1 MKLQKSRMDCVEFEW
16 DPTKADANLRKHGV
30 TFDFAIAVFLDP
42 DRIEEL
48 DDQQT
53 DEERWIATGR
63 AEPFVLVV
71 IFTLRD
77 ETIRII
83 SARKGIRNEYIR
95 YWTGQ
100 V

>member
-1 MKLQKSRMDCVEFEW
+1 VEFEW
-16 DPTKADANLRKHGV
+16 DPAKAEANLRKHGV
-30 TFDFAIAVFLDP
+30 TFDFATAEFLDP

-48 DDQQT
+48 DDKHL

-63 AEPFVLVV
+63 VELFVLVV
-71 IFTLRD
+71 VFTLRD
-77 ETIRII
+77 ESIRLI

>member
-1 MKLQKSRMDCVEFEW
+1 VEFEW
-16 DPTKADANLRKHGV
+16 DPTKAEANLRKHGI
-30 TFDFAIAVFLDP
+30 TFDFATAVFLDP

-48 DDQQT
+48 DDEHVA
-53 DEERWIATGR
+53 EERWIATGR
-63 AEPFVLVV
+63 VEQFILVV

-77 ETIRII
+77 ESIRLI

>member
-1 MKLQKSRMDCVEFEW
+1 MVDFEW
-16 DPTKADANLRKHGV
+16 DPAKAEANLRKHGV
-30 TFDFAIAVFLDP
+30 TFEFATAVFLDP
-42 DRIEEL
+42 GRIEEPDEVHAE
-48 DDQQT
+48 DD
-53 DEERWIATGR
+53 RWIVTGR
-63 AEPFVLVV
+63 VEQFVLVV

-77 ETIRII
+77 ENIRII